1 MSTVN
6 PEFPIEAAEQR
17 PFAER
22 WRGFLKSSPLDWVL
36 ICGLIGLFPLVF
48 AEARALWYMKH
59 YQFFPLA
66 WAAFVGIFLMR
77 GELAGSVHRWRWYL
91 GVLGLTFTVALT
103 ILAALMSYG
112 KLAQISAIGLL
123 LSWMLL
129 RLKNPWYHCIAWI
142 FLLAVTVRL
151 PVTLDQQLIHGLQAR
166 SSSSASALL
175 DLTSIPHLATGNVI
189 EIKPGKLFVEEAC
202 SGVDSFYALMAVAIM
217 LCVWQQ
223 RGLVVSLL
231 TLAAVPLWAW
241 FGNVLRLYALA
252 YLYNNWDLNLTEG
265 WQHTALGLVIFAL
278 AFGGLLS
285 MMEALTRLFSPLPGS
300 DVNTDWAHWLY
311 NVVVSWPDSD
321 IHDETPQKKELA
333 ESAMASAETSVE
345 SSRPAALRWLLP
357 GAAMLIFV
365 GTAAMTIGPVMGF
378 GANKIKGP
386 KLFDRG
392 DVDLA
397 FSADILPADLGGMK
411 MKDFQVSHRE
421 TNSMFGAHS
430 ATWMFQDQ
438 SREVVVSFDFLFSV
452 FHPLEVCYISTGSSV
467 IGDIMQL
474 ETTSNGLPQ
483 YVSEVNLRDMFGEQ
497 SYLLF
502 TEFNDEGQSAERI
515 EVFSLTTFFN
525 KGVFQ
530 RSIGPLFQLQLLASD
545 GSALK
550 EEDKQRYREVLA
562 KAREALLPKA
572 RALMEGRAATPASGS
587 SPVVSEA
594 ATSAG
599 DASANVPPSSSD
611 ATEVAAPSAAAA
623 PPAN

>member
-1 MSTVN
+1 MSTVH
-6 PEFPIEAAEQR
+6 PEFPIEAAQQR
-17 PFAER
+17 PFADR
-22 WRGFLKSSPLDWVL
+22 WRGFLKGSPLDWVL
-36 ICGLIGLFPLVF
+36 ICGLIGLLPLVY

-66 WAAFVGIFLMR
+66 WAAFVGILLMR
-77 GELAGSVHRWRWYL
+77 GELGGSAHRWRWYL
-91 GVLGLTFTVALT
+91 GALGLTFTVTLT

-112 KLAQISAIGLL
+112 KLAQISAIGLV

-129 RLKNPWYHCIAWI
+129 RLKNPWYHCFAWI

-241 FGNVLRLYALA
+241 FGNVLRLYTLA

-321 IHDETPQKKELA
+321 MDEAAALKKKLASDDASVVETPA
-333 ESAMASAETSVE
+333 GAR
-345 SSRPAALRWLLP
+345 RPAALQWILS
-357 GAAMLIFV
+357 GAAMLIFL
-365 GTAAMTIGPVMGF
+365 GAAAMTAGPVLGF
-378 GANKIKGP
+378 GANKIQGP

-397 FSADILPADLGGMK
+397 LSADNLPADLGGMK
-411 MKDFQVSHRE
+411 LKDFQVSHRE

-438 SREVVVSFDFLFSV
+438 SREIVISFDFLFSV
-452 FHPLEVCYISTGSSV
+452 FHPLEVCYISTGSTV
-467 IGDIMQL
+467 IGEILQL
-474 ETTSNGLPQ
+474 ESTSNGLPQ
-483 YVSEVNLRDMFGEQ
+483 YTSEVSLKDMFGED

-502 TEFNDEGQSAERI
+502 TEFNSEGQSAERI

-550 EEDKQRYREVLA
+550 EEDKKRYREILA
-562 KAREALLPKA
+562 KAKEALLPKA
-572 RALMEGRAATPASGS
+572 RELMEGRVVATAAGANAPASGLPDAADTS
-587 SPVVSEA
+587 APSNSSEA
-594 ATSAG
+594 T
-599 DASANVPPSSSD
+599 
-611 ATEVAAPSAAAA
+611 A